1 MISEQDA
8 LELLK
13 KHKLPQSRINHSI
26 GVAQQAF
33 RIATLIHTHHPQLA
47 CNPEKVARAALLH
60 DIGRGMP
67 GDHELNTIIILKNE
81 GLDEL
86 AAITMHGSF
95 YEIQLLRGI
104 DSDEFLPNTLENKIV
119 AYADA
124 TFKDKPVT
132 LEERWSEIEQ
142 RRVNEDEKIASI
154 HMSKGRFF
162 KIEQELLELMRRE

>member
-13 KHKLPQSRINHSI
+13 KYNLPQSRIDHSI
-26 GVAQQAF
+26 GVADQAYK
-33 RIATLIHTHHPQLA
+33 IAHSIHTRNPQLA
-47 CNPEKVARAALLH
+47 CDPEKVARAALLH
-60 DIGRGMP
+60 DIGRSMP
-67 GDHELNTIIILKNE
+67 GDHELNTITILKNE

-86 AAITMHGSF
+86 ASITMHGSF

-104 DSDEFLPNTLENKIV
+104 DSKEFLPKTLENKIV

-132 LEERWSEIEQ
+132 LEERWKEIEQ
-142 RRVNEDEKIASI
+142 RRVNEDEKIVSI
-154 HMSKGRFF
+154 HMSRERYF
-162 KIEQELLELMRRE
+162 KIEQELMELMRY

>member
-13 KHKLPQSRINHSI
+13 KYKLPQSRIDHSI

-33 RIATLIHTHHPQLA
+33 RIASLIHTRNPQLD
-47 CNPEKVARAALLH
+47 CNPEKVARAGLLH
-60 DIGRGMP
+60 DIGRSMP
-67 GDHELNTIIILKNE
+67 GDHELNTITILKNE

-86 AAITMHGSF
+86 SLITMHGSF

-104 DSDEFLPNTLENKIV
+104 DSDDFLPKTLENKIV

-124 TFKDKPVT
+124 TFKDIPVT
-132 LEERWSEIEQ
+132 LEERWNEIEQ
-142 RRVNEDEKIASI
+142 RRINEDEKIESI
-154 HMSKGRFF
+154 HMSKERFF
-162 KIEQELLELMRRE
+162 NIEQELMELMRRE

>member
-1 MISEQDA
+1 MISEHDA

-13 KHKLPQSRINHSI
+13 KYKLPRSRIDHSI
-26 GVAQQAF
+26 GVAHQAF
-33 RIATLIHTHHPQLA
+33 QIATLIHARNPQLT

-60 DIGRGMP
+60 DIGRSMP
-67 GDHELNTIIILKNE
+67 GDHEPNTVTILKNE

-86 AAITMHGSF
+86 ASITMHGSF
-95 YEIQLLRGI
+95 YEIQHLRGI
-104 DSDEFLPNTLENKIV
+104 DSDEFLPKTLENKIV

-154 HMSKGRFF
+154 HMSKERFF

>member
-1 MISEQDA
+1 MINENDA

-13 KHKLPQSRINHSI
+13 KYNLPQSRLHHSI

-33 RIATLIHTHHPQLA
+33 RIATLIHTHHPHLA

-60 DIGRGMP
+60 DIGRGVP
-67 GDHELNTIIILKNE
+67 GDHELNTVTILKNE

-86 AAITMHGSF
+86 ASITMHGSF
-95 YEIQLLRGI
+95 YEIQQLRGI
-104 DSDEFLPNTLENKIV
+104 NSDEFLPKTLENKIV

-142 RRVNEDEKIASI
+142 RRKNEDEKVASI
-154 HMSKGRFF
+154 QMSKERFF
-162 KIEQELLELMRRE
+162 KIEQELMELMQ

>member
-1 MISEQDA
+1 MIGEDDA

-13 KHKLPQSRINHSI
+13 KYKLPRSRVDHSI

-33 RIATLIHTHHPQLA
+33 RIATSIHARNPHLA
-47 CNPEKVARAALLH
+47 CDPEKVARAALLH
-60 DIGRGMP
+60 DIGRCMP
-67 GDHELNTIIILKNE
+67 GDHELNTITILKNE

-86 AAITMHGSF
+86 ASITMHGSF
-95 YEIQLLRGI
+95 FEIQLLRGI
-104 DSDEFLPNTLENKIV
+104 DSDEFLPTTLENKIV

-132 LEERWSEIEQ
+132 LEERWKEIEQ

-154 HMSKGRFF
+154 HMSKERFF
-162 KIEQELLELMRRE
+162 KIEQELMALMRCE